1 MGKSK
6 YRYKCL
12 TAPRG
17 EGKCRWTLSHFLG
30 SVAGSFTWEKRGITN
45 ESLGLIPPKHLFG
58 PELLDGKPNPV
69 HTYNRSAQEV
79 EARGGCHK
87 FEINLGYIAILHL
100 INTKYISLN
109 HVDPEPSSTS

>member
-17 EGKCRWTLSHFLG
+17 EGKCRWTLSHTLPGLCGRKFYMG
-30 SVAGSFTWEKRGITN
+30 KKGITN
-45 ESLGLIPPKHLFG
+45 ESLGLMPPKHLFG

-69 HTYNRSAQEV
+69 HTSNRSAQEV
-79 EARGGCHK
+79 EARGGV
-87 FEINLGYIAILHL
+87 
-100 INTKYISLN
+100 SQ
-109 HVDPEPSSTS
+109 V